1 MSLNWMR
8 HFELQ
13 LLDQNGQGVSLSDFK
28 VTFQIEWADTR
39 WPRVANVKIYNL
51 STDTTNKILGQEF
64 AKIRIIAGY
73 DGIAPD
79 VDASQVGVA
88 REISPDQIGQ
98 VNGQNYGLIFDGDIR
113 FTVTGK
119 DNITDSWV
127 LIQAIGDH
135 EAFLYATTITTLA
148 AGYTVADLHRATMQD
163 FNAFGVTQGITG
175 DFPDTVFPRGRAI
188 YSSSRNVMD
197 NIAAQCKAT
206 WQLVDGQ
213 VQMVPEDK
221 YIHEAI
227 VLNANTGLIGMPQQ
241 TMGGGVNVRCLI
253 NPNIRINGLIQ
264 LDQASVYRTQLNN
277 EDLRAVKYDENG
289 NIIPSPK
296 LQESDMN
303 GNLVVNGTVSQPAS
317 IATDGVYIVKAIDY
331 TGDTRG
337 QAWYMDL
344 MCFAR
349 GARDLYSPK
358 AMQGTTN

>member
-1 MSLNWMR
+1 MTQGLPVSNVVNVDVIISPKAATGR
-8 HFELQ
+8 NFGA
-13 LLDQNGQGVSLSDFK
+13 LL
-28 VTFQIEWADTR
+28 
-39 WPRVANVKIYNL
+39 
-51 STDTTNKILGQEF
+51 ILGSSTVIPVQERVRLYASVEDIGEDF
-64 AKIRIIAGY
+64 GVDSPEYEAAQVFFSQSPKPTQVYVGRWAKTLTSSEGGSVETIVQA
-73 DGIAPD
+73 
-79 VDASQVGVA
+79 
-88 REISPDQIGQ
+88 
-98 VNGQNYGLIFDGDIR
+98 VNACLQYTN
-113 FTVTGK
+113 
-119 DNITDSWV
+119 W
-127 LIQAIGDH
+127 
-135 EAFLYATTITTLA
+135 YATTITTLA

-264 LDQASVYRTQLNN
+264 LDQASVYRAALGNSEIAQSPGRIT
-277 EDLRAVKYDENG
+277 ETEENG
-289 NIIPSPK
+289 NRV
-296 LQESDMN
+296 LT
-303 GNLVVNGTVSQPAS
+303 GTTSQAAS

-349 GARDLYSPK
+349 GSRDLVNAG
-358 AMQGTTN
+358 AMQKTNY

>member
-1 MSLNWMR
+1 M
-8 HFELQ
+8 
-13 LLDQNGQGVSLSDFK
+13 
-28 VTFQIEWADTR
+28 
-39 WPRVANVKIYNL
+39 
-51 STDTTNKILGQEF
+51 
-64 AKIRIIAGY
+64 
-73 DGIAPD
+73 
-79 VDASQVGVA
+79 
-88 REISPDQIGQ
+88 
-98 VNGQNYGLIFDGDIR
+98 
-113 FTVTGK
+113 
-119 DNITDSWV
+119 
-127 LIQAIGDH
+127 LIQAISNH

-227 VLNANTGLIGMPQQ
+227 VLNADTGLIGMPQQ

>member
-1 MSLNWMR
+1 MSTNWMR

-13 LLDQNGQGVSLSDFK
+13 ILDLNGKGISLSDFK
-28 VTFQIEWADTR
+28 VTFQIEWADTK

-64 AKIRIIAGY
+64 SKIRIIAGY
-73 DGIAPD
+73 DGIAPN
-79 VDASQVGVA
+79 VDASQVGVV
-88 REISPDQIGQ
+88 RNIPEGQ
-98 VNGQNYGLIFDGDIR
+98 EGQTDDQNYGLIFDGDIR

-135 EAFLYATTITTLA
+135 EAFLFARTKTTIA
-148 AGYTVADLHRATMQD
+148 AGYTVADLHNVTMQG
-163 FNAFGVTQGITG
+163 FNAFGVTKGITG
-175 DFPDTVFPRGRAI
+175 SMPTTVFPRGRVLYNA
-188 YSSSRNVMD
+188 SRNVMD
-197 NIAAQCKAT
+197 NIAAQCNAT

-227 VLNANTGLIGMPQQ
+227 VLSADTGLVGMPQQ
-241 TMGGGVNVRCLI
+241 TMGAGVNVRCLI

-264 LDQASVYRTQLNN
+264 LDQNSVYRSTVGNGDIAQSPFRIGSS
-277 EDLRAVKYDENG
+277 EYNG
-289 NIIPSPK
+289 NIEGDVLPSK
-296 LQESDMN
+296 AQAS
-303 GNLVVNGTVSQPAS
+303 S
-317 IATDGVYIVKAIDY
+317 IATDGVYIVKGIAY

-337 QAWYMDL
+337 QEWYMDL

-349 GARDLYSPK
+349 GIRDLVSDAAK
-358 AMQGTTN
+358 NRMS

>member
-1 MSLNWMR
+1 MR
-8 HFELQ
+8 RQRRSITDIICENCKYLPTKRTR
-13 LLDQNGQGVSLSDFK
+13 NKRKPIPKESDVK
-28 VTFQIEWADTR
+28 TF
-39 WPRVANVKIYNL
+39 
-51 STDTTNKILGQEF
+51 
-64 AKIRIIAGY
+64 
-73 DGIAPD
+73 
-79 VDASQVGVA
+79 
-88 REISPDQIGQ
+88 
-98 VNGQNYGLIFDGDIR
+98 NYTAHLWDIR
-113 FTVTGK
+113 
-119 DNITDSWV
+119 W
-127 LIQAIGDH
+127 L
-135 EAFLYATTITTLA
+135 TITTLA

-188 YSSSRNVMD
+188 YSSTRNVMD

-227 VLNANTGLIGMPQQ
+227 VLNADTGLIGMPQQ

-264 LDQASVYRTQLNN
+264 LDQASVYRAALGNSEIAQSPGRIT
-277 EDLRAVKYDENG
+277 ETEENG
-289 NIIPSPK
+289 NRV
-296 LQESDMN
+296 LT
-303 GNLVVNGTVSQPAS
+303 GTTSQAAS

-349 GARDLYSPK
+349 GARDLISQSTI
-358 AMQGTTN
+358 ARSGGN

>member
-1 MSLNWMR
+1 
-8 HFELQ
+8 
-13 LLDQNGQGVSLSDFK
+13 
-28 VTFQIEWADTR
+28 
-39 WPRVANVKIYNL
+39 
-51 STDTTNKILGQEF
+51 
-64 AKIRIIAGY
+64 
-73 DGIAPD
+73 
-79 VDASQVGVA
+79 
-88 REISPDQIGQ
+88 
-98 VNGQNYGLIFDGDIR
+98 
-113 FTVTGK
+113 
-119 DNITDSWV
+119 
-127 LIQAIGDH
+127 
-135 EAFLYATTITTLA
+135 
-148 AGYTVADLHRATMQD
+148 
-163 FNAFGVTQGITG
+163 
-175 DFPDTVFPRGRAI
+175 FPDTVFPRGRAI

-358 AMQGTTN
+358 AMQGTTS

>member
-1 MSLNWMR
+1 M
-8 HFELQ
+8 
-13 LLDQNGQGVSLSDFK
+13 
-28 VTFQIEWADTR
+28 
-39 WPRVANVKIYNL
+39 
-51 STDTTNKILGQEF
+51 
-64 AKIRIIAGY
+64 
-73 DGIAPD
+73 
-79 VDASQVGVA
+79 
-88 REISPDQIGQ
+88 
-98 VNGQNYGLIFDGDIR
+98 
-113 FTVTGK
+113 
-119 DNITDSWV
+119 

-264 LDQASVYRTQLNN
+264 LDQASVYRAALGNSEIAQSPGRIT
-277 EDLRAVKYDENG
+277 ETEENG
-289 NIIPSPK
+289 NRV
-296 LQESDMN
+296 LT
-303 GNLVVNGTVSQPAS
+303 GTTSQAAS

>member
-1 MSLNWMR
+1 MSINWMR

-28 VTFQIEWADTR
+28 VTFHIQWADTK
-39 WPRVANVKIYNL
+39 WPRVAEVKIYNL

-64 AKIRIIAGY
+64 SKIRIIAGY
-73 DGIAPD
+73 DGIAPA
-79 VDASQVGVA
+79 VDASQLGVA
-88 REISPDQIGQ
+88 QDIQSDQVGQ
-98 VNGQNYGLIFDGDIR
+98 SNGQNFGLIFDGDIR

-135 EAFLYATTITTLA
+135 EAFLFARTKTTLA
-148 AGYTVADLHRATMQD
+148 AGYTVADLHQVTMQG

-175 DFPDTVFPRGRAI
+175 DMPTTVFPRGRVLYNA
-188 YSSSRNVMD
+188 SRNVMD
-197 NIAAQCKAT
+197 NIAKQCNAT

-227 VLNANTGLIGMPQQ
+227 VLNADTGLIGMPQQ
-241 TMGGGVNVRCLI
+241 TMGAGVNVRCLI

-264 LDQASVYRTQLNN
+264 LDQASVYRTALGTGEIAQSPGRIS
-277 EDLRAVKYDENG
+277 ETDDNG
-289 NIIPSPK
+289 NRV
-296 LQESDMN
+296 LT
-303 GNLVVNGTVSQPAS
+303 GTTSQAAS

-349 GARDLYSPK
+349 GSADLL
-358 AMQGTTN
+358 TTSSISKLATE

>member
-1 MSLNWMR
+1 MSTNWMR

-28 VTFQIEWADTR
+28 VTFQIEWADTK

-73 DGIAPD
+73 DGIAPV
-79 VDASQVGVA
+79 VDASEVGVA
-88 REISPDQIGQ
+88 KEISPDEVGQ
-98 VNGQNYGLIFDGDIR
+98 TNGQNFGLIFDGDIR

-135 EAFLYATTITTLA
+135 EAFLYARTKTTLA
-148 AGYTVADLHRATMQD
+148 AGYTLADLHQVTMQG

-175 DFPDTVFPRGRAI
+175 DMPATVFPRGRVLYNA
-188 YSSSRNVMD
+188 SRNVMD
-197 NIAAQCKAT
+197 NIAAQCNAT

-227 VLNANTGLIGMPQQ
+227 VLNSDTGLIGMPQQ
-241 TMGGGVNVRCLI
+241 TMGAGVNVRCLI

-264 LDQASVYRTQLNN
+264 LDQASVYRTALGNN
-277 EDLRAVKYDENG
+277 EIAQSPGRIAETDENG
-289 NIIPSPK
+289 NK
-296 LQESDMN
+296 VLT
-303 GNLVVNGTVSQPAS
+303 GTTSQAAS

-349 GARDLYSPK
+349 GSRDLQNNASLNR
-358 AMQGTTN
+358 TF